1 MPPQNVIILKRGKV
15 IADDFIIVSII
26 GTFIV
31 LVLFFKLIALM
42 SIIVFPMF
50 TLFLY
55 GIFKLFLGLLKKGK
69 GKVKD
74 LLMGVFS
81 IPFGLFILIIIFSQ
95 PHISRGYII
104 YFIAIPIMI
113 IGFAGIIK
121 GFLIDTY
128 STFHQAINIIIGI
141 ITLIE
146 TTIAYIT
153 AETLFYY
160 HILLLCVML
169 LINGIARTALYL
181 SEYRISIIHLRN
193 LVILKFLFQ
202 IISEVP
208 IELVSEDVLEYEE
221 NKLNK

>member
-1 MPPQNVIILKRGKV
+1 MPPQNIIILNRRKV
-15 IADDFIIVSII
+15 RADDYIIISII
-26 GTFIV
+26 CTFIV
-31 LVLFFKLIALM
+31 QILFFKLIVVM
-42 SIIVFPMF
+42 STIVFPMF

-55 GIFKLFLGLLKKGK
+55 GIYKLFLSLLKKGK
-69 GKVKD
+69 EKMKN

-104 YFIAIPIMI
+104 YFIAIPIMF

-121 GFLIDTY
+121 GFLIDVY
-128 STFHQAINIIIGI
+128 SSFHRAINIIIGI

-146 TTIAYIT
+146 STIAYLT
-153 AETLFYY
+153 AETLFLF
-160 HILLLCVML
+160 HILLLGSVL
-169 LINGIARTALYL
+169 LFNGIARTALYL

-193 LVILKFLFQ
+193 LTILKFLFQ

-208 IELVSEDVLEYEE
+208 IEVVTEDVLEYEE
-221 NKLNK
+221 DKPNK

>member
-1 MPPQNVIILKRGKV
+1 MSPQNVIILNRGKV
-15 IADDFIIVSII
+15 RADDFIILSII
-26 GTFIV
+26 GTLIV
-31 LVLFFKLIALM
+31 QLLFFKLIALM
-42 SIIVFPMF
+42 SFVVFPMF

-55 GIFKLFLGLLKKGK
+55 GIYKLFLGLLKKGRE
-69 GKVKD
+69 KVKD

-95 PHISRGYII
+95 PQISRGYII
-104 YFIAIPIMI
+104 YFLAIPLMI

-121 GFLIDTY
+121 GYLINIY
-128 STFHQAINIIIGI
+128 STFHRALNIIIGI

-153 AETLFYY
+153 AEPLFYY

-202 IISEVP
+202 IISEIP
-208 IELVSEDVLEYEE
+208 IEVVSEDVLEYEE
-221 NKLNK
+221 NKPNK

>member
-1 MPPQNVIILKRGKV
+1 MSPQNVIILNRRKV
-15 IADDFIIVSII
+15 RADDFIIISII
-26 GTFIV
+26 GTLIV
-31 LVLFFKLIALM
+31 QLLFFKLIALM
-42 SIIVFPMF
+42 SFVVFPMF

-55 GIFKLFLGLLKKGK
+55 GIYKLFLGLLKKGK
-69 GKVKD
+69 EKMKD
-74 LLMGVFS
+74 LIMGAFS
-81 IPFGLFILIIIFSQ
+81 IPFGLLILIIIFSQ

-121 GFLIDTY
+121 GYLIDVY
-128 STFHQAINIIIGI
+128 STFHRVINIIIGI

-146 TTIAYIT
+146 ATLAYIT
-153 AETLFYY
+153 AETLFDY

-193 LVILKFLFQ
+193 LIILKFLFQ

-208 IELVSEDVLEYEE
+208 IEIVSEDVLE
-221 NKLNK
+221 

>member
-1 MPPQNVIILKRGKV
+1 MPPQNVIILNRRKV
-15 IADDFIIVSII
+15 RADDFIIISII
-26 GTFIV
+26 GTFFV
-31 LVLFFKLIALM
+31 QLLFFKLIALM
-42 SIIVFPMF
+42 SIIVFPMS

-55 GIFKLFLGLLKKGK
+55 GIYKLFLGLLKKGK
-69 GKVKD
+69 EKVKD

-81 IPFGLFILIIIFSQ
+81 IPFGLFNLLIIFSQ
-95 PHISRGYII
+95 PNISRGYII
-104 YFIAIPIMI
+104 YFLAIPIMI

-121 GFLIDTY
+121 GFLIDVY
-128 STFHQAINIIIGI
+128 STLHRTLNIIIGI

-146 TTIAYIT
+146 TTFAYIT

-193 LVILKFLFQ
+193 LTILKFLFQ

-208 IELVSEDVLEYEE
+208 IEVVSEDVLEYEE
-221 NKLNK
+221 NKPNK

>member
-1 MPPQNVIILKRGKV
+1 MSPQNVIILNRGKV
-15 IADDFIIVSII
+15 RADDFIILLII
-26 GTFIV
+26 GTLIV
-31 LVLFFKLIALM
+31 QLLFFKLIALM
-42 SIIVFPMF
+42 SFVVFPMF

-55 GIFKLFLGLLKKGK
+55 GIYKLFLGLLKKGRE
-69 GKVKD
+69 KVKD

-95 PHISRGYII
+95 PQISRGYII
-104 YFIAIPIMI
+104 YFLAIPLMI

-121 GFLIDTY
+121 GYLINVY
-128 STFHQAINIIIGI
+128 STFHRALNIIIGI

-153 AETLFYY
+153 AEPLFYY

-202 IISEVP
+202 IISEIP
-208 IELVSEDVLEYEE
+208 IEVVSEDVLEYEE
-221 NKLNK
+221 NKPNK

>member
-1 MPPQNVIILKRGKV
+1 MPPQNVIILNRGKV
-15 IADDFIIVSII
+15 RADDFIIISIL
-26 GTFIV
+26 GTLIV
-31 LVLFFKLIALM
+31 QLLFFKLIALM
-42 SIIVFPMF
+42 SFVVFPMF

-55 GIFKLFLGLLKKGK
+55 GIYKLFLGLLKKGK
-69 GKVKD
+69 EKVKD
-74 LLMGVFS
+74 LIMGAFS

-121 GFLIDTY
+121 GFLIDVY
-128 STFHQAINIIIGI
+128 STFHRAINIIIGI

-208 IELVSEDVLEYEE
+208 IEVVSEDVLEYEE

>member
-1 MPPQNVIILKRGKV
+1 MSPQNVIILNRGKV
-15 IADDFIIVSII
+15 RADDFIILSII
-26 GTFIV
+26 GTLIV
-31 LVLFFKLIALM
+31 QLLFFKLIALM
-42 SIIVFPMF
+42 SFVVFPMF

-55 GIFKLFLGLLKKGK
+55 GIYKLFLGLLKKGRE
-69 GKVKD
+69 KVKD

-95 PHISRGYII
+95 PQISRGYII
-104 YFIAIPIMI
+104 YFLAIPIMI

-121 GFLIDTY
+121 GYLINVY
-128 STFHQAINIIIGI
+128 STFHRALNIIIGI

-153 AETLFYY
+153 AEPLFYY

-181 SEYRISIIHLRN
+181 SEYRISLIHLRN

-202 IISEVP
+202 IISEIP
-208 IELVSEDVLEYEE
+208 IEVVSEDVLEYEE
-221 NKLNK
+221 NKPNK

>member
-1 MPPQNVIILKRGKV
+1 MPPLNVIILNRGKV
-15 IADDFIIVSII
+15 RADNFIIISII

-31 LVLFFKLIALM
+31 QALFFKLIALM

-55 GIFKLFLGLLKKGK
+55 GIYKLILGLLKKGK
-69 GKVKD
+69 ENVKD

-81 IPFGLFILIIIFSQ
+81 IPFGLFILINIFSQ

-121 GFLIDTY
+121 GFLIEVY
-128 STFHQAINIIIGI
+128 STFHRAINIIIGI

-153 AETLFYY
+153 AEPLFYY

-208 IELVSEDVLEYEE
+208 IEVVSEDVLEYEE
-221 NKLNK
+221 NKPNK

>member
-221 NKLNK
+221 NKPNK

>member
-1 MPPQNVIILKRGKV
+1 MSSQNVIILNRRKV
-15 IADDFIIVSII
+15 RADDFIIISII
-26 GTFIV
+26 GTFFV
-31 LVLFFKLIALM
+31 QLLFFKLIALM
-42 SIIVFPMF
+42 SVIVFPMS

-55 GIFKLFLGLLKKGK
+55 GIYKFFLGLLKKGK
-69 GKVKD
+69 EKAKD

-81 IPFGLFILIIIFSQ
+81 IPFGLFNLIIIFSQ

-104 YFIAIPIMI
+104 YFLAIPIMI

-121 GFLIDTY
+121 GYLINVY
-128 STFHQAINIIIGI
+128 STFHRALNIIIGI

-146 TTIAYIT
+146 TTFAYIT

-208 IELVSEDVLEYEE
+208 IEVVSEDVLEYEE
-221 NKLNK
+221 NKPNK

>member
-1 MPPQNVIILKRGKV
+1 MPPQNVIILNRGKV
-15 IADDFIIVSII
+15 RADDFIILSII
-26 GTFIV
+26 GTLIV
-31 LVLFFKLIALM
+31 QLLFFKLIALM
-42 SIIVFPMF
+42 SFVVFPMF

-55 GIFKLFLGLLKKGK
+55 GIYKLFLGLLKKGRE
-69 GKVKD
+69 KVKD

-95 PHISRGYII
+95 PQISRGYII
-104 YFIAIPIMI
+104 YFLAIPIMI

-121 GFLIDTY
+121 GYLINVY
-128 STFHQAINIIIGI
+128 STFHRALNIIIGI

-153 AETLFYY
+153 AEPLFYY

-181 SEYRISIIHLRN
+181 SEYRISLIHLRN

-202 IISEVP
+202 IISEIP
-208 IELVSEDVLEYEE
+208 IEVVSEDVLEYEE
-221 NKLNK
+221 NKPNK